1 MEDTLVVDT
10 GTGIRHCING
20 TALMASAEPGNDFH
34 RLTTGADYQNDFWLD
49 EMNATGNENLI
60 ECKLSRTYASGQYSL
75 VLNLFRAYP
84 YNDFPRGTVSTS
96 LSCRFL

>member
-49 EMNATGNENLI
+49 EMI
-60 ECKLSRTYASGQYSL
+60 
-75 VLNLFRAYP
+75 F
-84 YNDFPRGTVSTS
+84 TVSQQAPIIRMIS
-96 LSCRFL
+96 GLMK